1 MRGKQAMDRAVRK
14 RRPILFFV
22 LISLGS
28 LLVVS
33 AATAQQTPPP
43 GPTVTVAA
51 TPASPVA
58 SPAPSSTPSPTSTPI
73 AGYAASNA
81 ELDDIVW
88 AREIDPTT
96 NAPTRVATGFIT
108 TDATIYATMAVSRI
122 DAGVTVTAEWSFNGE
137 ALPSLTATVTVDQG
151 YQNGWIEFHL
161 TKPETEIWPI
171 GTYGIVIKINGVEA
185 LTSDVDVRVP
195 PN

>member
-108 TDATIYATMAVSRI
+108 TDATIYGRQ
-122 DAGVTVTAEWSFNGE
+122 
-137 ALPSLTATVTVDQG
+137 P
-151 YQNGWIEFHL
+151 H
-161 TKPETEIWPI
+161 
-171 GTYGIVIKINGVEA
+171 
-185 LTSDVDVRVP
+185 
-195 PN
+195 